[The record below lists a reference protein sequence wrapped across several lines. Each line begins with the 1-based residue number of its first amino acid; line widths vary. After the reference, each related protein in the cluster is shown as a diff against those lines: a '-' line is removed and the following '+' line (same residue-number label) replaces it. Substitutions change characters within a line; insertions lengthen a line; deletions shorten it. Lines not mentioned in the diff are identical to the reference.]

1 MKNLSKLCSATVLA
15 LSLAACGSGGDSAPK
30 PAAAPAPAPAPAA
43 PAPAPAPAAAAPA
56 PAAAAALPAEC
67 DAYAER
73 VTKCVDKVSASN
85 PAAATFKQQ
94 METAKS
100 QWAAV
105 QDKAAL
111 ANICKQANDAFN
123 QSAQMLKCE

>member
-1 MKNLSKLCSATVLA
+1 MKNLVKLCSATVLT
-15 LSLAACGSGGDSAPK
+15 LSLAACGSGGSDSAPK
-30 PAAAPAPAPAPAA
+30 PAAAPAPAPAA
-43 PAPAPAPAAAAPA
+43 PAPVTAAAAP
-56 PAAAAALPAEC
+56 ALPAEC
-67 DAYAER
+67 DAYIAR
-73 VTKCVDKVSASN
+73 VNTCVDKISAGN

-94 METAKS
+94 MEASKA

-105 QDKAAL
+105 PDKTAL